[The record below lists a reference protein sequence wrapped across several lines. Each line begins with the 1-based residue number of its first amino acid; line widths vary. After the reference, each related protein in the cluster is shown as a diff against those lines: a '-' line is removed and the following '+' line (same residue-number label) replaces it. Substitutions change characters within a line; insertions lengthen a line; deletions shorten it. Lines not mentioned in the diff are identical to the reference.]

1 MDIVN
6 NLSTRQT
13 SGGSSGT
20 TKGSRHSTSQ
30 TLNSNSSPAS
40 LPRLSNI
47 RHSNGSSSGT
57 SNQDENSYDQK
68 KQQSQTTTTA
78 TTTTQPQVKSD
89 TNKTTTAATTTT
101 TDNSDLQVLYRFPVW
116 ERSHQILSEDDTNL
130 PEWDKLIS
138 YIEEL
143 VSNNSNI
150 FDLKLKN
157 LLHKEFNK
165 LLTRFPLLVDYWK
178 KYVAI
183 EYTLNGL
190 DASLKILETSLNSFP
205 NSLELWLD
213 YMSIITSNNTHDSE
227 SIRVLYKDAINKTGR
242 QFLSHPIWDSY
253 LDWELKES
261 GENSN
266 EYINIILKVIKIPLH
281 QYAKYFQIFYK
292 LKDNFT
298 IEDLISKDQLIDLR
312 NEDSNELKS
321 DSELINIYF
330 DRIFTKIENGTNTR
344 WEFESKLNKQH
355 FDLNLV
361 PYDEIINWENYL
373 NFEEKEFAKESENN
387 NISNIEQVKSLYER
401 SLIPLAIN
409 ENLWIKYVNWLIK
422 IYKSNNIENQI
433 ITKDYIK
440 SIFKRGCDSF
450 IPIDQNKLRYKF
462 GKFCEICKDYE
473 ESDSIYYNIIKR
485 FPSEYEPVSQIFK
498 SFLRRKNETI
508 CIKNSKIIINNFQI
522 KITTNKEIKSSSSS
536 SSSSN
541 SKHRDVIEAKHT
553 ESIIPDSD
561 FKKLSSYLNER
572 NISQLIVEISKIL
585 WIRQRKVKETRD
597 FLVLFFKEQFI
608 KSSITYW
615 NFFFK
620 FELQQRNKKNLTNI
634 INYIKLY
641 SNLPISIINNLIKLY
656 IEFLFKNSNK
666 LELFNISREI
676 ERMLLEID
684 DESSTNMKRFL
695 KTRLDSGRDEEVTN
709 KRLIKENGHPGISVE
724 FKPRIVNAL
733 NFTDPIKFNEN
744 PVSIPYF
751 TNVEKAT
758 LPIHYPT
765 MEKE

>member
-6 NLSTRQT
+6 NLSTKQT

-20 TKGSRHSTSQ
+20 TQGSRHSTIQSQ
-30 TLNSNSSPAS
+30 DSNSSPAS

-47 RHSNGSSSGT
+47 RHSNGSNGT
-57 SNQDENSYDQK
+57 ANQDKNSYDQK
-68 KQQSQTTTTA
+68 KQQSQTTTT
-78 TTTTQPQVKSD
+78 TSTQQVKSD
-89 TNKTTTAATTTT
+89 GNKP
-101 TDNSDLQVLYRFPVW
+101 TDDSDLQILYRFPVW
-116 ERSHQILSEDDTNL
+116 ERSHKILSEDDTNL

-138 YIEEL
+138 YIEEI
-143 VSNNSNI
+143 VANNSNI
-150 FDLKLKN
+150 FDSKLKS
-157 LLHKEFNK
+157 LLHREFNK

-190 DASLKILETSLNSFP
+190 DASLKVLENALNSFP

-213 YMSIITSNNTHDSE
+213 YMSIITSNNTHNSE
-227 SIRVLYKDAINKTGR
+227 SIRVLYKDAISKTGR

-266 EYINIILKVIKIPLH
+266 EYINIILKVIRIPLH

-298 IEDLISKDQLIDLR
+298 IEDLISKDQIIDLK

-330 DRIFTKIENGTNTR
+330 DRVFTKIENDTNTR
-344 WEFESKLNKQH
+344 WEFESKLNKQN
-355 FDLNLV
+355 FDLNIV
-361 PYDEIINWENYL
+361 PFDEIINWENYL
-373 NFEEKEFAKESENN
+373 NFEEEECLKESNN
-387 NISNIEQVKSLYER
+387 NSSTIEQAKSLYER

-422 IYKSNNIENQI
+422 IYKATNTTDNQT

-440 SIFKRGCDSF
+440 SIFKRGCDLF
-450 IPIDQNKLRYKF
+450 IPNDENKLRYKF
-462 GKFCEICKDYE
+462 AKFCEICKDYE
-473 ESDSIYYNIIKR
+473 ESDSIYHNIIKR

-498 SFLRRKNETI
+498 SFLRRKNESI
-508 CIKNSKIIINNFQI
+508 CIDNSKIIINNFQI
-522 KITTNKEIKSSSSS
+522 KFTTKKETKSSS
-536 SSSSN
+536 N
-541 SKHRDVIEAKHT
+541 NPKYKDVEMKPK
-553 ESIIPDSD
+553 ESAIPDPD
-561 FKKLSSYLNER
+561 FKKLSNYLNER
-572 NISQLIVEISKIL
+572 NISQLIVEVSIIL

-597 FLVLFFKEQFI
+597 FLILFFKEQFI
-608 KSSITYW
+608 KPSITYW
-615 NFFFK
+615 NLFFK

-641 SNLPISIINNLIKLY
+641 SNLPISVINNLIKLY

-666 LELFNISREI
+666 LELLNISREI
-676 ERMLLEID
+676 ERMFLETD

-709 KRLIKENGHPGISVE
+709 KRLIKENGHPGIPVE
-724 FKPRIVNAL
+724 FRPRIVNAL

-751 TNVEKAT
+751 TSVEKAT